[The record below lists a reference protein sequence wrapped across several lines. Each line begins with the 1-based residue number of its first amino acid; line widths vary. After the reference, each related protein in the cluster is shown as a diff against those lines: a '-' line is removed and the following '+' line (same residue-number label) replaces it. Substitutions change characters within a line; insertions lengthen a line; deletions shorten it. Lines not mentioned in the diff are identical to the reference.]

1 MNNFSSKKNTI
12 DFSRPDQPGTLA
24 YLTQNGMT
32 FVEVENLL
40 KETTHTSYPVVV
52 SREQPYMV
60 GQVLRRDLQI
70 VLSMREF

>member
-1 MNNFSSKKNTI
+1 MNDFPSKII
-12 DFSRPDQPGTLA
+12 DFSRPEQPGTLA

-32 FVEVENLL
+32 FAEVENLL

-52 SREQPYMV
+52 TREQPYIV

-70 VLSMREF
+70 VLSM

>member
-1 MNNFSSKKNTI
+1 
-12 DFSRPDQPGTLA
+12 
-24 YLTQNGMT
+24 MT

-70 VLSMREF
+70 VLSMREIFLF